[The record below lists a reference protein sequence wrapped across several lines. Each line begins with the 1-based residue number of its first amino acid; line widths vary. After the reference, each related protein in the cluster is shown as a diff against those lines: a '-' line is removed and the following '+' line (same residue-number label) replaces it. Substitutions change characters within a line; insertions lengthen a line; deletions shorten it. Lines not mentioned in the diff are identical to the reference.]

1 MRRRTATLF
10 LFLGL
15 AAGVEAG
22 TVVFHEPGFPAVES
36 EPPSRETLAAALAPL
51 GPTFVGLEELR
62 KPEALRGVDLLVLP
76 YGSAFP
82 ADAWGALRAYLEGG
96 GALLNLGGRPL
107 WVPAFREG
115 TGFRLAPA
123 GDRYWRLLAAV
134 DATEVPRRD
143 FVRFAWE
150 DLWGFGTAGIRA
162 RRAFAVTTR
171 FVANFASPES
181 RWRGLG
187 FFLDAAGRR
196 IAAPVTRLDFA
207 LAPKGAQ
214 PKGHGRLV
222 MLNFEPEP
230 GYWASEDGRSLI
242 REMALHAARGPALL
256 WVEVPRASV
265 HDDESAGVVV
275 HVQDR
280 RAPGPEGGRV
290 RLDLLRDGRVLD
302 SRTIPCLGGLA
313 DEPVT

>member
-1 MRRRTATLF
+1 MLRTSAAAL
-10 LFLGL
+10 LLGLGL

-22 TVVFHEPGFPAVES
+22 TVVFLEPGFPAAES
-36 EPPSRETLAAALAPL
+36 EAPSRETLAAALA
-51 GPTFVGLEELR
+51 GLHPIFAGIEDLR
-62 KPEALRGVDLLVLP
+62 KPETLRGADLLVLP

-82 ADAWGALRAYLEGG
+82 ADAWGAIRSYLEGG
-96 GALLNLGGRPL
+96 GNLLNLGGRPL
-107 WVPAFREG
+107 WMPAFREG
-115 TGFRLAPA
+115 AGFRLAPA
-123 GDRYWRLLAAV
+123 QDAYWRLLADV

-143 FVRFAWE
+143 VARFAWD

-162 RRAFAVTTR
+162 RRVFAVTTR
-171 FVANFASPES
+171 FVANFASPEG

-265 HDDESAGVVV
+265 HDDESAE
-275 HVQDR
+275 H
-280 RAPGPEGGRV
+280 RARPGPARARV
-290 RLDLLRDGRVLD
+290 RGRL
-302 SRTIPCLGGLA
+302 SASICSATAGPGLA
-313 DEPVT
+313 DDSSSAGSPTSQ